1 MGFFLSKLLP
11 QLIYPLGLGLLL
23 QLIAIGGRKRRWA
36 LPLSITGWLVIA
48 IPAMPVVSDAL
59 LKQLEDQAAS
69 LTPQTIPHADAVLV
83 LGGGIRP
90 EPTKGLGVEVNEAG
104 DRLLCGLR
112 LWKENKAPL
121 LITSG
126 ARVSFGPKESAEIA
140 TLIRRLDHLDGEVL
154 EHASVTHMVLS
165 CPYRTPF
172 TMLLTLVGHKTLTN
186 LFTVPWRVLRKRL
199 FHDADIPTIDYLQHL
214 HLGILAEAMERA
226 AVLASRG
233 ARKAQVLVKPFVMAN
248 KLFVLLDLFHL
259 LKLGL
264 RLRIVHIVALSD
276 LFKQILL
283 IFIPRRFSYVVIKLH
298 V

>member
-1 MGFFLSKLLP
+1 MVFFLSKLLP

-112 LWKENKAPL
+112 LWKENKAPV

-126 ARVSFGPKESAEIA
+126 SRVSFGSKDPIPPEAVLSQHLAQELGIPASALLMNDRSRTTGEEAQHINQLA
-140 TLIRRLDHLDGEVL
+140 TRKGWKQLILITSAFHMPRALASFQQQTNLQIIPVACDYRLDPQTGNQ
-154 EHASVTHMVLS
+154 
-165 CPYRTPF
+165 PF
-172 TMLLTLVGHKTLTN
+172 SWQNLLIGFFPNSDSLKQTTQLLKE
-186 LFTVPWRVLRKRL
+186 
-199 FHDADIPTIDYLQHL
+199 
-214 HLGILAEAMERA
+214 HLGL
-226 AVLASRG
+226 
-233 ARKAQVLVKPFVMAN
+233 LVY
-248 KLFVLLDLFHL
+248 KL
-259 LKLGL
+259 LGQ
-264 RLRIVHIVALSD
+264 A
-276 LFKQILL
+276 
-283 IFIPRRFSYVVIKLH
+283 
-298 V
+298 